1 MGKRTSGKKDRKDK
15 GERNKDG
22 EANSFKEETNVVKAS
37 AGNGDSGSNVS
48 SRDSEKIKNR
58 EELRDDCIELS
69 AVDKEAVVEGD
80 VNMFNC
86 EKKDRKKK
94 KKLELHKDEKE
105 SQKAGKKHKKIKVG
119 EKEEA
124 SKDTAADRAANITV
138 ENNKQK
144 GSENNFEFEGKQ
156 DRKKRH
162 KKNKNKEDTDVM
174 ETLESNKDSAGNK
187 TGSIDVFDF
196 DKREED
202 KEKKK
207 KKKQK
212 KETKSGRGDK
222 EVAET
227 RKTVKSTDQSENP
240 MPKER
245 SRKVSFADH
254 VEVFPSSG
262 DETETHENGEQL
274 SGDKTETNKNGEPP
288 SGDNIE
294 TNKNGENMLVQGK
307 RFSKEEDK
315 ILKEAVSNY
324 IELHG
329 LGERGLNMILN
340 CQSHPEVRN
349 CWKEIGAALPSRP
362 TSSVYHRVHI
372 LFERDET
379 RKWSAEEYEMVLKF
393 VEKNGT
399 KWKTLAGALGKH
411 RTHVKDTWRRIK
423 LRNRKKGRW
432 SQEEYQTLFDLVNMD
447 LSMKA
452 TMEKKSKHGMLRDNI
467 CWGAISDMLA
477 TRGFSTCCMK
487 WYDQLASPMV
497 AEGKWA
503 DADDYHLLDA
513 LSSLDACCM
522 EDVDW
527 DNLLEHRSGEICR
540 KRWSQMVQ
548 HIGHHGSQSFPEQV
562 EILAARYRPDM
573 VEAREAFDNKPYVD
587 QP

>member
-1 MGKRTSGKKDRKDK
+1 MGKKTSGKKDHKDK
-15 GERNKDG
+15 GESNKDG
-22 EANSFKEETNVVKAS
+22 EANSFKEGMNAVKAS
-37 AGNGDSGSNVS
+37 AGNGDGDSNVS
-48 SRDSEKIKNR
+48 SIDSEKIKNR

-69 AVDKEAVVEGD
+69 AADKEAVVEGD
-80 VNMFNC
+80 VNRFNR

-94 KKLELHKDEKE
+94 RKLELHKDEKE

-124 SKDTAADRAANITV
+124 SKGTAADRVDNITV
-138 ENNKQK
+138 ENNKK
-144 GSENNFEFEGKQ
+144 KLSENNFEFEGKQ

-162 KKNKNKEDTDVM
+162 KKNKNEEDTDVM
-174 ETLESNKDSAGNK
+174 ETLESNEDSAGNK
-187 TGSIDVFDF
+187 TGSIDVIDF
-196 DKREED
+196 DKREENKD
-202 KEKKK
+202 KKK
-207 KKKQK
+207 KKKKKKK

-227 RKTVKSTDQSENP
+227 KKTIKSTDQSENP

-254 VEVFPSSG
+254 VEVFPSAG
-262 DETETHENGEQL
+262 DE
-274 SGDKTETNKNGEPP
+274 TETNKNGEPP
-288 SGDNIE
+288 SGDKTE

-307 RFSKEEDK
+307 RFSKEEDE

-324 IELHG
+324 IELRG
-329 LGERGLNMILN
+329 LGEPGLNMILN

-349 CWKEIGAALPSRP
+349 CWKEIGAALPWRP
-362 TSSVYHRVHI
+362 ISSVYHRVHI
-372 LFERDET
+372 LFERDEN

-423 LRNRKKGRW
+423 LPNRKKGRW

-452 TMEKKSKHGMLRDNI
+452 TMEKKSKHGMLRDNV

-477 TRGFSTCCMK
+477 TRGFSTCCVK

-503 DADDYHLLDA
+503 DADDYRLLDA

-522 EDVDW
+522 EDVEW
-527 DNLLEHRSGEICR
+527 DSLLEHRSGEICR

-548 HIGHHGSQSFPEQV
+548 HIGHHGSQSFAEQV